1 MSDHVTGTDIHYPK
15 SDSLWHDGVDGVLG
29 GADVVVAELELRRVL
44 AVAAAI
50 RTRSAVE
57 GGRGSVQIGSCDTL
71 SFLYE
76 AWAI

>member
-1 MSDHVTGTDIHYPK
+1 MSDHVTGTDIHYPN

-44 AVAAAI
+44 AVAATVAI

-57 GGRGSVQIGSCDTL
+57 GDEEQFKSDLVIL
-71 SFLYE
+71 PFL
-76 AWAI
+76 